1 MDEPTMTQAQL
12 HAAVEGDRDAAAS
25 LVRAHYADVFRF
37 CARRIGPD
45 LAADAAQETFV
56 TMTKT
61 LSRFEGRSD
70 LRTWLFGIAYRH
82 CQALARKRR
91 RDPAPLDAA
100 LEQRPAPGVP
110 CPIEATVLR
119 NALSRLSHEHREAV
133 LLHEVDGLTYAE
145 IAELL
150 DIPVGTVKSR
160 LYHALA
166 ALRRIL
172 EDHS

>member
-1 MDEPTMTQAQL
+1 MTQAHL
-12 HAAVEGDRDAAAS
+12 HAAARGDREAAAH

-45 LAADAAQETFV
+45 LAADAAQETFI

-70 LRTWLFGIAYRH
+70 LRTWLLGIAYRH

-100 LEQRPAPGVP
+100 IEKTPAPGVA
-110 CPIEATVLR
+110 CPIEASAVR
-119 NALSRLSHEHREAV
+119 GALARLSVEHRDVV

-145 IAELL
+145 IAEALS
-150 DIPVGTVKSR
+150 IPVGTVKSR

-166 ALRRIL
+166 ALRRTL
-172 EDHS
+172 EETR